1 MKPLIHNLENGW
13 SAAKIISTD
22 TQRQIIITHFIFLES
37 EDRYE
42 INCSLTPLRFIRHS
56 VCVLFIHTLT

>member
-1 MKPLIHNLENGW
+1 MKTLMHNFENGW
-13 SAAKIISTD
+13 SPPKIISTD

-42 INCSLTPLRFIRHS
+42 INCSLMPLRFIRH
-56 VCVLFIHTLT
+56 VHVYCVII